1 MANEMLNS
9 PVVKDITRF
18 FGDYNT
24 VGLKIPSKGGDNL
37 FAGELKMGV
46 DGVFVIAAP
55 SEQPDVD
62 TGIMYQTVDFWARNK
77 DTAKAYDHLQAVYN
91 FFDRRHH
98 FNTDHYYVHLSHN
111 LGQIEDMDKDVEG
124 AKLLKLSV
132 RFIMMNTQAIS

>member
-1 MANEMLNS
+1 MLDS
-9 PVVKDITRF
+9 PIVQDIARF

-24 VGLKIPSKGGDNL
+24 VGLKLPSQSTPETATL

-46 DGVFVIAAP
+46 NGVFVIAAP
-55 SEQPDVD
+55 SEQPDID
-62 TGIMYQTVDFWARNK
+62 TGIVYQTLDFWARNK
-77 DTAKAYDHLQAVYN
+77 DTAKAYDHLSEVYN

-98 FNTDHYYVHLSHN
+98 YSTDHYYIHLSHN

-132 RFIMMNTQAIS
+132 RFIMMNSQALS

>member
-1 MANEMLNS
+1 MLDS
-9 PVVKDITRF
+9 PIVQDIARF

-24 VGLKIPSKGGDNL
+24 VGLKLPSQGGDNF

-46 DGVFVIAAP
+46 NGVFVIAAP
-55 SEQPDVD
+55 SEQPDID
-62 TGIMYQTVDFWARNK
+62 TGIVYQTLDFWARDK
-77 DTAKAYDHLQAVYN
+77 DTAQAYDRLQAVYN

-98 FNTDHYYVHLSHN
+98 YSTDHYYIHLSHN